1 MFAVNEIYPG
11 QYAIVNHTRNVKG
24 YISLKETDWNLHVG
38 QLVVAYVS
46 AMGTGAFL
54 ADTSGHQ
61 NRKLQLSLEP
71 KHINR
76 ALTAETVTTGMMLQ
90 GKVESL
96 ETKGYMIE
104 IGLKDKSKAFVKYNT
119 AAGEAAK
126 LAEGSLVHVVVQ
138 GKTSKLIKCKLL
150 KDSMVVDEDAEEGDD
165 ATN

>member
-1 MFAVNEIYPG
+1 
-11 QYAIVNHTRNVKG
+11 
-24 YISLKETDWNLHVG
+24 
-38 QLVVAYVS
+38 
-46 AMGTGAFL
+46 MGTGAFL

-119 AAGEAAK
+119 AAAK